1 MSEMTA
7 SYLNSLATG
16 YFIRQ
21 SVTIMRLFLA
31 GYLIIYA
38 LNKSRLSV
46 PEILLSFPVGISV
59 YSLTVFMLLI
69 LHIKPT
75 VISVFITIAVFAVL
89 CRAITGSKASP
100 SSGDSYSG
108 STKLYHVI
116 TGSKS
121 SLGDTGRI
129 SQDAISGK
137 TAGLIL
143 ITVLCIA
150 VISTSGLLPVSVSND
165 SLYYY
170 SMYPSALVHFGEYR
184 KQFNVFLTDV
194 GQTSAML
201 NTIAS
206 MFGFN
211 EAFGIQWFLNIN
223 TLLIF
228 IYSLKEAAGK
238 DAGKR
243 ECLTEIAVITG
254 ILMTSMPYLIMSR
267 WSMSN
272 GYFMCFI
279 FICVYIA
286 RRYSEAPSPGNL
298 AVQGILFT
306 MMAFMRMEGCIVA
319 LVLVLCFSTLKTYT
333 NRQLFTAFILPVF
346 VCSLL
351 YDIRIFGIMKIIAP
365 YTFLT
370 KTKAAIQLAALLGVG
385 VYLLFIRGAVADRL
399 FINIR
404 ILIPAGLVMIN
415 VLLFLYDRTLY
426 VENMKAFA
434 ANISH
439 QSGWGLFP
447 MLIIGI
453 YVMCAVVSWHGRTTE
468 GTEKAA
474 DGTTGGTEKAADRT
488 TGGTEKAADGNPE
501 DTEKAADGTTEGTEQ
516 SADRKPRVD
525 TENPNGTSGIETAF
539 AGRGDHTVRNNR
551 GKGLGYEDLCFI
563 AYLLT
568 ALAVSFARDDAL
580 RESIGDSGNRVLLQ
594 GTLLAYYAAAMHVVR
609 LLHE

>member
-7 SYLNSLATG
+7 SYLNSMATG

-21 SVTIMRLFLA
+21 TVTIMILFLA

-75 VISVFITIAVFAVL
+75 VISVFITIAVFALL
-89 CRAITGSKASP
+89 CRAITGGKASP

-129 SQDAISGK
+129 SQEAISGK
-137 TAGLIL
+137 KAGLIL

-272 GYFMCFI
+272 SYFMCFI

-453 YVMCAVVSWHGRTTE
+453 YVMCAVVSWHGRITE

-474 DGTTGGTEKAADRT
+474 DGTTGG
-488 TGGTEKAADGNPE
+488 
-501 DTEKAADGTTEGTEQ
+501 TEKAADGTTEGTEQ

-539 AGRGDHTVRNNR
+539 AGRDDHTVRNNR